1 MQDIRWRQ
9 RYSSFL
15 KTLENME
22 IFFQKEKL
30 NDLERQGLVKAFEYT
45 FELCWN
51 TLKDY
56 YEYQGESNLQGS
68 RDVYQ
73 LAFQRGLIT
82 DGELW
87 MQMVFDRN
95 RTTRIYYQV
104 IAQEISTR
112 ICNQYYN
119 LFKQVKER
127 LGIQK

>member
-87 MQMVFDRN
+87 MQMVLDRN
-95 RTTRIYYQV
+95 RTTHIYNQV

-112 ICNQYYN
+112 ICNQYYK
-119 LFKQVKER
+119 LF
-127 LGIQK
+127 